1 MLPARKRAGSLSRP
15 GGNGDSE
22 AMTYRHPHSRLIQG
36 HALRPQFEPE
46 VKRAILATLAAS
58 GNTVRGSHR
67 PKPSKPDPHLD

>member
-1 MLPARKRAGSLSRP
+1 
-15 GGNGDSE
+15 
-22 AMTYRHPHSRLIQG
+22 MTYRHPHSRLIQG

-46 VKRAILATLAAS
+46 VKHAILATLAAS